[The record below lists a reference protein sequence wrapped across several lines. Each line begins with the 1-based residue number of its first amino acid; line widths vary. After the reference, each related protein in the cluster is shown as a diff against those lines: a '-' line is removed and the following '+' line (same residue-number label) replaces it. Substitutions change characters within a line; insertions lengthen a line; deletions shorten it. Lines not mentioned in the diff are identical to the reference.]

1 MASSSDTEVVI
12 IGAGAA
18 GIAAGRRIMDARL
31 HCVVVEA
38 RSRLGGRAWTF
49 NDRSACP
56 IDLGCGWLHSADRNP
71 WRKLAEVQGRSIDKT
86 PPPWM
91 RLSAP
96 IGFSLSEQAAFLQAH
111 REFYERLD
119 SLLDEKPDIP
129 AATFLEPLGRW
140 NALINAVST
149 YVSGAELDRISSR
162 DFLRYDDSGVNWRVV
177 EGYGTVI
184 ATHGRD
190 LPVVLGSPVHL
201 IDHSGRRLRVETAHG
216 SIAADAAIVTVP
228 SALIAEES
236 IVFRPLLPKKTQ
248 AALGLPLGLAD
259 KLFLSLS
266 HAEEFDEEIR
276 LFGRTDRSETG
287 VYHFRPFGRSHI
299 EAYFGGRLAS
309 ELEARDDVGFVDFA
323 VGELVALLGSNFA
336 RRVKP
341 LKLKRWG
348 ADPFSRG
355 SYSYALPGKA
365 DCRAEL
371 AAPVDN
377 RLFFAGEACSRSD
390 YSTAHGAYLSGV
402 AAAEAVIASQKTRR

>member
-1 MASSSDTEVVI
+1 M
-12 IGAGAA
+12 
-18 GIAAGRRIMDARL
+18 
-31 HCVVVEA
+31 
-38 RSRLGGRAWTF
+38 
-49 NDRSACP
+49 
-56 IDLGCGWLHSADRNP
+56 
-71 WRKLAEVQGRSIDKT
+71 
-86 PPPWM
+86 
-91 RLSAP
+91 
-96 IGFSLSEQAAFLQAH
+96 
-111 REFYERLD
+111 
-119 SLLDEKPDIP
+119 
-129 AATFLEPLGRW
+129 
-140 NALINAVST
+140 
-149 YVSGAELDRISSR
+149 
-162 DFLRYDDSGVNWRVV
+162 
-177 EGYGTVI
+177 
-184 ATHGRD
+184 
-190 LPVVLGSPVHL
+190 
-201 IDHSGRRLRVETAHG
+201 ETAHG

-287 VYHFRPFGRSHI
+287 VYHFRAFGRSHI

-336 RRVKP
+336 RRVKL

>member
-1 MASSSDTEVVI
+1 
-12 IGAGAA
+12 
-18 GIAAGRRIMDARL
+18 MDARL

-149 YVSGAELDRISSR
+149 YVSGAELDRVSSR

-201 IDHSGRRLRVETAHG
+201 IDHSV
-216 SIAADAAIVTVP
+216 
-228 SALIAEES
+228 
-236 IVFRPLLPKKTQ
+236 PKKTQ

-276 LFGRTDRSETG
+276 LFGRTDHSETG